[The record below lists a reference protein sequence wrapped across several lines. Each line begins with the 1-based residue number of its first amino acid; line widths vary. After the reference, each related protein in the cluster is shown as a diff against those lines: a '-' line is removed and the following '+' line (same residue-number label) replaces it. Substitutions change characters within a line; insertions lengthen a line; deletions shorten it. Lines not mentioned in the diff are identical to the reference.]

1 MKMTEVHRFGSFEL
15 EPQLRVNNQLYFLWR
30 QIITKS
36 SWGSLN
42 VEEVQT
48 KDLDPLEHLDLLATV
63 AGVELPQVTPSKRF
77 NLNFSC
83 SWGYSC
89 HVCA

>member
-1 MKMTEVHRFGSFEL
+1 MEANHNKVIL
-15 EPQLRVNNQLYFLWR
+15 
-30 QIITKS
+30 
-36 SWGSLN
+36 GSLN

-48 KDLDPLEHLDLLATV
+48 KDRDHLEHLDLLATV

-77 NLNFSC
+77 NLKFNC
-83 SWGYSC
+83 SWGHSC